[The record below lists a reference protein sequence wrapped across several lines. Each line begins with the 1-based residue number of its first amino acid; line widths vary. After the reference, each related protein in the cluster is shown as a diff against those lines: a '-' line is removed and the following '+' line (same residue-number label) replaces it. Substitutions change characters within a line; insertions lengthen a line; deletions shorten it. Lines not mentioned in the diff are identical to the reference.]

1 MSFISVEP
9 QSRVFLESH
18 NNNLLAQFDA
28 QLRIIADRYLA
39 FFEERS
45 WILLQVV
52 HFVLNI
58 QPTGE
63 VLRQPSQLCEKSDA
77 IYLD

>member
-45 WILLQVV
+45 MD
-52 HFVLNI
+52 FV
-58 QPTGE
+58 TSRT
-63 VLRQPSQLCEKSDA
+63 LRTKYSTHRRSIEA
-77 IYLD
+77 T